1 MKKQVKYVFI
11 TGGVVSSLGK
21 GVTSASL
28 ALLLKS
34 RGYRVFMQKLDPY
47 LNVDPGT
54 MSPYQH
60 GEVFVTDDGA
70 ETDLDL
76 GHYERFAGV
85 TCSKASNY
93 TSGRIYSAVLAR
105 ERAGGYLGGTVQVV
119 PHITDEIK
127 AAIRSAGEAHGDEPS
142 PDIVLCE
149 IGGVSGDIES
159 LPFLEAARQFRFEE
173 GNENTCFV
181 HLTLG
186 PYLKAAGELKTKPSQ
201 HSVGML
207 RNIGI
212 IPDILVCRTE
222 MTIPEEHLKKLA
234 MFCNVKREC
243 VIEEK
248 DVADSV
254 YAVPREL
261 REQGLD
267 EQVLRQVRLDL
278 WPIKHTV
285 WDTLVRKAT
294 QPKKRCR
301 IALVGKYISI
311 RDAYKS
317 VHEALQHAGMANDCK
332 VEVIPIEAEEL
343 LAAKNAESAKKKDL
357 CDLCDLCGKKLKDI
371 DGILVP
377 GGFGS
382 RGVEGK
388 IAAIKYAREKKIPFL
403 GICLGMQCTVIE
415 YARDVLGWKDANSTE
430 FDENTTHPVIDLMEE
445 QRGVT
450 QKGGTMRL
458 GAYPCVLE
466 KGSLADKLYSHKGH
480 KDNSACSASLGT
492 RFARLGSLQN
502 ASPAF
507 AAVTRLCVKNKD
519 APVIS
524 ERHRHR
530 YEFANDTKAQKAIEA
545 AGLVASG
552 LSPDGKLV
560 EIVELPGH
568 PYFIASQFHPEFKSR
583 PTIPHP
589 LFNGLVKA
597 ALRNGK
603 RGTGTGER
611 IPRAK
616 RVAEGDALAG
626 VGTERGSEE

>member
-34 RGYRVFMQKLDPY
+34 RGYSVFMQKLDPY

-85 TCSKASNY
+85 TCTKASNY

-127 AAIRSAGEAHGDEPS
+127 AAVRSAGEQGA
-142 PDIVLCE
+142 DIVLCE

-173 GNENTCFV
+173 GAENTCFV
-181 HLTLG
+181 HLTLV

-222 MTIPEEHLKKLA
+222 MPIPEEHKQKLA
-234 MFCNVKREC
+234 LFCNVKREC

-248 DVADSV
+248 DVTDSV

-261 REQGLD
+261 RKQGLD
-267 EQVLRQVRLDL
+267 EQVLRQLHLDI
-278 WPIKHTV
+278 WPIKHTI

-317 VHEALQHAGMANDCK
+317 IHEALQHAGMEKNCK
-332 VEVIPIEAEEL
+332 VEVVPIEAEEL
-343 LAAKNAESAKKKDL
+343 IASGNRASDNRKSGRRSPSAECPA
-357 CDLCDLCGKKLKDI
+357 KLKGI

-388 IAAIKYAREKKIPFL
+388 IAAIRYAREHKIPFL

-415 YARDVLGWKDANSTE
+415 FARDVLGWADANSTE

-458 GAYPCVLE
+458 GAYPCELE
-466 KGSLADKLYSHKGH
+466 KGSLAAKMYGEAK
-480 KDNSACSASLGT
+480 
-492 RFARLGSLQN
+492 
-502 ASPAF
+502 
-507 AAVTRLCVKNKD
+507 
-519 APVIS
+519 IS

-530 YEFANDTKAQKAIEA
+530 YELAYESDARERLEA
-545 AGLVASG
+545 AGLKVSG

-560 EIVELPGH
+560 EIVELPQH
-568 PYFIASQFHPEFKSR
+568 PYFIACQFHPEFKSR
-583 PTIPHP
+583 PTTPHP
-589 LFNGLVKA
+589 LFVGLVAA
-597 ALRNGK
+597 ALKGRNSK
-603 RGTGTGER
+603 
-611 IPRAK
+611 
-616 RVAEGDALAG
+616 
-626 VGTERGSEE
+626 

>member
-34 RGYRVFMQKLDPY
+34 RGYKVFMQKLDPY

-85 TCSKASNY
+85 TCTKASNY
-93 TSGRIYSAVLAR
+93 TSGRIYSSVLAR

-127 AAIRSAGEAHGDEPS
+127 AAIRSAGEHDC
-142 PDIVLCE
+142 DIVLCE
-149 IGGVSGDIES
+149 IGGVAGDIES

-173 GNENTCFV
+173 GTGNTCFV
-181 HLTLG
+181 HLTLV

-212 IPDILVCRTE
+212 IPDVLVCRTE
-222 MTIPEEHLKKLA
+222 MPIPEEHMQKLA
-234 MFCNVKREC
+234 MFCNVRREC
-243 VIEEK
+243 VIEER
-248 DVADSV
+248 DVTDSV

-261 REQGLD
+261 RNQGLD
-267 EQVLRQVRLDL
+267 EQVLRQLHLDI

-294 QPKKRCR
+294 QPKRRCR
-301 IALVGKYISI
+301 IALVGKYIAI

-317 VHEALQHAGMANDCK
+317 IHEALQHAGMAKDCK
-332 VEVIPIEAEEL
+332 VEVVPIEAEEL
-343 LAAKNAESAKKKDL
+343 
-357 CDLCDLCGKKLKDI
+357 CGDGNRPQSKAIDGRLKDI

-377 GGFGS
+377 GGFGA

-388 IAAIKYAREKKIPFL
+388 VAAIRYARERKIPFL

-415 YARDVLGWKDANSTE
+415 FARDVLGWKDANSTE
-430 FDENTTHPVIDLMEE
+430 FDEHTEHPVIDLMEE
-445 QRGVT
+445 QRGIT
-450 QKGGTMRL
+450 RKGGTMRL
-458 GAYPCVLE
+458 GAYPCAVK
-466 KGSLADKLYSHKGH
+466 KGTLAAKLYGE
-480 KDNSACSASLGT
+480 SA
-492 RFARLGSLQN
+492 
-502 ASPAF
+502 
-507 AAVTRLCVKNKD
+507 
-519 APVIS
+519 IS

-530 YEFANDTKAQKAIEA
+530 YEFACGSDGSAALVA
-545 AGLVASG
+545 AGLQISG
-552 LSPDGKLV
+552 ASPDGKLA
-560 EIVELPGH
+560 EIVELPQSKH
-568 PYFIASQFHPEFKSR
+568 PYFIACQFHPEFKSR
-583 PTIPHP
+583 PTDPHP
-589 LFNGLVKA
+589 LFLGLVAA
-597 ALRNGK
+597 ALKGK
-603 RGTGTGER
+603 TRQ
-611 IPRAK
+611 
-616 RVAEGDALAG
+616 
-626 VGTERGSEE
+626 

>member
-1 MKKQVKYVFI
+1 MENDRRRYYIECNGNGGESRPFQLARVALIVCKMKKQVKYVFI

-34 RGYRVFMQKLDPY
+34 RGYSVFMQKLDPY

-85 TCSKASNY
+85 TCTKASNY
-93 TSGRIYSAVLAR
+93 TSGRIYSVVLAR

-127 AAIRSAGEAHGDEPS
+127 AAVRSAGEQGA
-142 PDIVLCE
+142 DIVLCE

-159 LPFLEAARQFRFEE
+159 LPFLEAARQFRFEV
-173 GNENTCFV
+173 GPENACFV
-181 HLTLG
+181 HLTLV

-201 HSVGML
+201 QSVGQL
-207 RNIGI
+207 RAIGI

-222 MTIPEEHLKKLA
+222 RTIPSEHLDKLSL
-234 MFCNVKREC
+234 FCNVRRNC

-248 DVADSV
+248 DVTDSV

-267 EQVLRQVRLDL
+267 ERVLELLHLPVT
-278 WPIKHTV
+278 PIRHTV

-294 QPKKRCR
+294 KPKHHCR
-301 IALVGKYISI
+301 IALVGKYVAV

-317 VHEALQHAGMANDCK
+317 IHEALQHAGMARNCH
-332 VEVIPIEAEEL
+332 VEVVPIEAEAFEGNKNL
-343 LAAKNAESAKKKDL
+343 LTGLTGLKRKKNPVNPVGE
-357 CDLCDLCGKKLKDI
+357 I

-388 IAAIKYAREKKIPFL
+388 IAAIKYAREHKIPFL
-403 GICLGMQCTVIE
+403 GICLGMQCAVIE
-415 YARDVLGWKDANSTE
+415 YARDVVGWKDANSTE
-430 FDENTTHPVIDLMEE
+430 FDEKTAHPVIDLMEE
-445 QRGVT
+445 QRAIT

-458 GAYPCVLE
+458 GAYPCVLRR
-466 KGSLADKLYSHKGH
+466 GSLA
-480 KDNSACSASLGT
+480 
-492 RFARLGSLQN
+492 ARLYGKCKMQN
-502 ASPAF
+502 AEC
-507 AAVTRLCVKNKD
+507 R
-519 APVIS
+519 IS

-530 YEFANDTKAQKAIEA
+530 YELAYDGEARKAIED
-545 AGLVASG
+545 AGLKVSG
-552 LSPDGKLV
+552 VSPDGKLV
-560 EIVELPGH
+560 EVVELPGH
-568 PYFIASQFHPEFKSR
+568 PYFIACQFHPEFKSR
-583 PTIPHP
+583 PTSPHP
-589 LFNGLVKA
+589 LFAGLVAA
-597 ALRNGK
+597 ALARRNG
-603 RGTGTGER
+603 
-611 IPRAK
+611 
-616 RVAEGDALAG
+616 
-626 VGTERGSEE
+626 

>member
-21 GVTSASL
+21 GITSASL

-127 AAIRSAGEAHGDEPS
+127 SAIRAAGKHDC
-142 PDIVLCE
+142 DIVLCE

-173 GNENTCFV
+173 GTENTCFV
-181 HLTLG
+181 HLTLV

-201 HSVGML
+201 HSVGQL
-207 RNIGI
+207 RAIGI

-234 MFCNVKREC
+234 LFCNVKQEC

-248 DVADSV
+248 DVTDSV

-261 REQGLD
+261 RRQGLD
-267 EQVLRQVRLDL
+267 EQVLRQLHLDI
-278 WPIKHTV
+278 WPVKHTV
-285 WDTLVRKAT
+285 WDTLVKKAT
-294 QPKKRCR
+294 QPKKTCR
-301 IALVGKYISI
+301 IALVGKYIAI

-317 VHEALQHAGMANDCK
+317 IHEALQHAGMANDCR
-332 VEVIPIEAEEL
+332 VEVVPIEAEEL
-343 LAAKNAESAKKKDL
+343 VEQMSHAEARRSG
-357 CDLCDLCGKKLKDI
+357 GKSVRDRHDTVAQRRLKDV

-377 GGFGS
+377 GGFGA

-388 IAAIKYAREKKIPFL
+388 VAAIRYAREKKRPFL

-415 YARDVLGWKDANSTE
+415 YARDVLDWKDANSTE
-430 FDENTTHPVIDLMEE
+430 FDEKTTHPVIDLMEE
-445 QRGVT
+445 QRGIT

-458 GAYPCVLE
+458 GAYPCVLKNGTLAAKLYE
-466 KGSLADKLYSHKGH
+466 RLAD
-480 KDNSACSASLGT
+480 
-492 RFARLGSLQN
+492 GSG
-502 ASPAF
+502 
-507 AAVTRLCVKNKD
+507 AAD
-519 APVIS
+519 IS

-530 YEFANDTKAQKAIEA
+530 YEFANGTEAQKALA
-545 AGLVASG
+545 KAGLKVG
-552 LSPDGKLV
+552 GISPDGKLV
-560 EIVELPGH
+560 EIVELPSH
-568 PYFIASQFHPEFKSR
+568 PYFIACQFHPEFKSR
-583 PTIPHP
+583 PTAPHP
-589 LFNGLVKA
+589 LFVGLVKA
-597 ALRNGK
+597 ALK
-603 RGTGTGER
+603 R
-611 IPRAK
+611 K
-616 RVAEGDALAG
+616 CK
-626 VGTERGSEE
+626 

>member
-21 GVTSASL
+21 GITSASL

-85 TCSKASNY
+85 TCTKASNY

-127 AAIRSAGEAHGDEPS
+127 AAIRSAGEGGGRGATAL

-159 LPFLEAARQFRFEE
+159 LPFLEAARQFRFEA
-173 GNENTCFV
+173 GAENTCFV
-181 HLTLG
+181 HLTLV

-222 MTIPEEHLKKLA
+222 MPIPEEHMQKLA

-243 VIEEK
+243 VIEEQ

-261 REQGLD
+261 RKQGLD
-267 EQVLRQVRLDL
+267 EQVLRQLHLDI
-278 WPIKHTV
+278 WPVKHTV

-294 QPKKRCR
+294 KPKRYCR
-301 IALVGKYISI
+301 IALVGKYIAI

-317 VHEALQHAGMANDCK
+317 IHEALQHAGMAKNCK
-332 VEVIPIEAEEL
+332 VEVVPIEAEEL
-343 LAAKNAESAKKKDL
+343 LTQRRGDAETGKVSPSSATGSHKTCTSSRPL
-357 CDLCDLCGKKLKDI
+357 CDSASLRLKNI
-371 DGILVP
+371 DGVLVP
-377 GGFGS
+377 GGFGV

-388 IAAIKYAREKKIPFL
+388 IAAIKYAREQEIPFL

-415 YARDVLGWKDANSTE
+415 YARDVLGWEDANSTE
-430 FDENTTHPVIDLMEE
+430 FDEKTAHPVIDLMEE
-445 QRGVT
+445 QRGIT

-458 GAYPCVLE
+458 GAYPCSLK
-466 KGSLADKLYSHKGH
+466 KGSLAAKLYKNVLTGLSGGVPQSPSPGH
-480 KDNSACSASLGT
+480 
-492 RFARLGSLQN
+492 
-502 ASPAF
+502 PANP
-507 AAVTRLCVKNKD
+507 VKQEST
-519 APVIS
+519 AGFVS

-530 YEFANDTKAQKAIEA
+530 YEFANGSEMQTALSA
-545 AGLVASG
+545 AGLRVSG
-552 LSPDGKLV
+552 TSPDGSLA
-560 EIVELPGH
+560 EIVELPQH
-568 PYFIASQFHPEFKSR
+568 PYFIACQFHPEFKSR
-583 PTIPHP
+583 PTAPHP
-589 LFNGLVKA
+589 LFVGLVAA
-597 ALRNGK
+597 ALKGK
-603 RGTGTGER
+603 D
-611 IPRAK
+611 K
-616 RVAEGDALAG
+616 
-626 VGTERGSEE
+626 

>member
-21 GVTSASL
+21 GITSASL

-34 RGYRVFMQKLDPY
+34 RGYKVFMQKLDPY
-47 LNVDPGT
+47 LNIDPGT

-93 TSGRIYSAVLAR
+93 TSGRIYSAVLTR

-119 PHITDEIK
+119 PHITNEIK
-127 AAIRSAGEAHGDEPS
+127 AAIRSAGEHDC
-142 PDIVLCE
+142 DIVLCE

-173 GNENTCFV
+173 GAENTCFV
-181 HLTLG
+181 HLTLV

-201 HSVGML
+201 HSVGQL
-207 RNIGI
+207 RAIGI

-222 MTIPEEHLKKLA
+222 MPIPREHLEKLA
-234 MFCNVKREC
+234 MFCNVRRDC
-243 VIEEK
+243 VIEEN
-248 DVADSV
+248 DVTDSV

-261 REQGLD
+261 HKQHLD
-267 EQVLRQVRLDL
+267 EQVLKQLHLDI
-278 WPIKHTV
+278 WPIRHTV
-285 WDTLVRKAT
+285 WDTLVKKAT
-294 QPKKRCR
+294 RPKHECT

-317 VHEALQHAGMANDCK
+317 VHEALQHAGMAHNAKVHVDC
-332 VEVIPIEAEEL
+332 IEAEEVEKNPKL
-343 LAAKNAESAKKKDL
+343 LARA
-357 CDLCDLCGKKLKDI
+357 

-382 RGVEGK
+382 RGVPGK
-388 IAAIKYAREKKIPFL
+388 VAAIKWAREKGVPFL

-430 FDENTTHPVIDLMEE
+430 FDEKTTHPVIDLMEE
-445 QRGVT
+445 QKKVT
-450 QKGGTMRL
+450 AKGGTMRL
-458 GAYPCVLE
+458 GAYPCILK
-466 KGSLADKLYSHKGH
+466 KGSLAAKLY
-480 KDNSACSASLGT
+480 KD
-492 RFARLGSLQN
+492 QE
-502 ASPAF
+502 
-507 AAVTRLCVKNKD
+507 
-519 APVIS
+519 IS

-530 YEFANDTKAQKAIEA
+530 YEFALGTPMQQAIEK
-545 AGLVASG
+545 AGLQVSG
-552 LSPDGKLV
+552 TSPDGKLV
-560 EIVELPGH
+560 EIVELPKH
-568 PYFIASQFHPEFKSR
+568 PYFIAGQFHPEFKSR
-583 PTIPHP
+583 PTDPHP
-589 LFNGLVKA
+589 LFKGLVAA
-597 ALRNGK
+597 ALK
-603 RGTGTGER
+603 QKKFE
-611 IPRAK
+611 K
-616 RVAEGDALAG
+616 KK
-626 VGTERGSEE
+626 

>member
-21 GVTSASL
+21 GITSASL

-34 RGYRVFMQKLDPY
+34 RGYKVFMQKLDPY

-85 TCSKASNY
+85 TCTKASNY
-93 TSGRIYSAVLAR
+93 TSGRIYSTVLAR

-127 AAIRSAGEAHGDEPS
+127 TAIRSAGEHDC
-142 PDIVLCE
+142 DIVLCE

-173 GNENTCFV
+173 GIDNTCFV
-181 HLTLG
+181 HLTLV

-222 MTIPEEHLKKLA
+222 MPIPEEHKQKLA
-234 MFCNVKREC
+234 LFCNVRREC
-243 VIEEK
+243 VIEEQ
-248 DVADSV
+248 DVTDSV

-261 REQGLD
+261 RKQGLD
-267 EQVLRQVRLDL
+267 EQVLRQLHLDI
-278 WPIKHTV
+278 WPVKHTV
-285 WDTLVRKAT
+285 WDTLVKKAT

-301 IALVGKYISI
+301 IALVGKYIAI

-317 VHEALQHAGMANDCK
+317 IHEALQHAGMAKDCK
-332 VEVIPIEAEEL
+332 VEVVPIEAEDLVDAHTETRRHGD
-343 LAAKNAESAKKKDL
+343 KKAL
-357 CDLCDLCGKKLKDI
+357 CDSASLCEIKKA

-382 RGVEGK
+382 RGVNGK
-388 IAAIKYAREKKIPFL
+388 IAAIKYAREHKIPFL

-415 YARDVLGWKDANSTE
+415 YARDVLGWADANSTE

-445 QRGVT
+445 QRGIT

-458 GAYPCVLE
+458 GAYPCVLNN
-466 KGSLADKLYSHKGH
+466 GSLASKLYGTTKHTKTETKLSCNSWLS
-480 KDNSACSASLGT
+480 KDGMIS
-492 RFARLGSLQN
+492 
-502 ASPAF
+502 
-507 AAVTRLCVKNKD
+507 
-519 APVIS
+519 IS

-530 YEFANDTKAQKAIEA
+530 YELAYESEVRKRLEE
-545 AGLVASG
+545 SG
-552 LSPDGKLV
+552 LKVSGISPDGKLA
-560 EIVELPGH
+560 EIVELPQAKH
-568 PYFIASQFHPEFKSR
+568 PYFIACQFHPEFKSR
-583 PTIPHP
+583 PTAPHP
-589 LFNGLVKA
+589 LFVGLVSA
-597 ALRNGK
+597 ALNRS
-603 RGTGTGER
+603 RSHR
-611 IPRAK
+611 
-616 RVAEGDALAG
+616 
-626 VGTERGSEE
+626 

>member
-85 TCSKASNY
+85 TCTKASNY

-127 AAIRSAGEAHGDEPS
+127 AAISSAGEHDC
-142 PDIVLCE
+142 DIVLCE

-159 LPFLEAARQFRFEE
+159 LPFLEAARQFRFEV
-173 GNENTCFV
+173 GSENACFV
-181 HLTLG
+181 HLTLV

-201 HSVGML
+201 HSVGQL

-222 MTIPEEHLKKLA
+222 MTIPEEHLQKLA
-234 MFCNVKREC
+234 LFCNVKREC

-248 DVADSV
+248 DVTDSV

-261 REQGLD
+261 RKQGLD
-267 EQVLRQVRLDL
+267 EQVLRHLHLDI

-294 QPKKRCR
+294 QPKKTCR

-317 VHEALQHAGMANDCK
+317 VHEALQHAGMANNCK
-332 VEVIPIEAEEL
+332 VEVVPIEAEEFHDL
-343 LAAKNAESAKKKDL
+343 FKRVGVKSSSSRKAANSSSLEL
-357 CDLCDLCGKKLKDI
+357 QLKTPTNSI

-388 IAAIKYAREKKIPFL
+388 IAAIRYAREHKIPFL

-415 YARDVLGWKDANSTE
+415 YARNVLGWKDANSTE
-430 FDENTTHPVIDLMEE
+430 FDEHTTHPVIDLMEE

-458 GAYPCVLE
+458 GAYPCVLR
-466 KGSLADKLYSHKGH
+466 KGTLADKLYSR
-480 KDNSACSASLGT
+480 KDNSASSASL
-492 RFARLGSLQN
+492 
-502 ASPAF
+502 
-507 AAVTRLCVKNKD
+507 RLCVKNTD
-519 APVIS
+519 AATIS

-530 YEFANDTKAQKAIEA
+530 YELAYDGDAREKLES
-545 AGLVASG
+545 AGLRISG
-552 LSPDGKLV
+552 VSPDGKLV
-560 EIVELPGH
+560 EIVELPQTKH
-568 PYFIASQFHPEFKSR
+568 PYFIAGQFHPEFKSR
-583 PTIPHP
+583 PTAPHP
-589 LFNGLVKA
+589 LFVGLVTA
-597 ALRNGK
+597 ALKGK
-603 RGTGTGER
+603 T
-611 IPRAK
+611 K
-616 RVAEGDALAG
+616 
-626 VGTERGSEE
+626 